1 MFDCVPSDIQEVYWK
16 YTHNDIKVKLRL
28 HLGKEQAHIAQDFQ
42 TIALIVSQ
50 AFGDGKKPKG
60 SSKSGSKPDVFEPST
75 AEEMRTAFNSVF
87 G

>member
-16 YTHNDIKVKLRL
+16 YTQNDIKVKLRL
-28 HLGKEQAHIAQDFQ
+28 HLANEQAHITQDFQ

-50 AFGDGKKPKG
+50 AFGDGKKSKG
-60 SSKSGSKPDVFEPST
+60 TKGGGRQSDAFEPTT
-75 AEEMRTAFNSVF
+75 AEEMRTAFKNVF